1 MYLTHA
7 KIFFVE
13 DDEILAKVIEWRLN
27 KLGYTI
33 CGKATNG
40 VDAIEMIPK
49 TTPDIVL
56 LDIEMPGMDGL
67 ATAHELRLSVPDTR
81 IIVLTSHIEPYCIY
95 QVSRLGVQGYVN
107 KTEPLSVL
115 RDAIAQVA
123 AGKHYYAPVYHMVR
137 DTKLSGPDAF
147 HKILTPQQMAVL
159 LLLIRGHDD
168 EAIAAELHVTAATVA
183 THRRNLRTKTGAHN
197 DRDLIRYARQWGLAL
212 M

>member
-1 MYLTHA
+1 MKCTTIA
-7 KIFFVE
+7 IV
-13 DDEILAKVIEWRLN
+13 DDEQMVVAMLNVWLGNLPDYKVVGRAYNGNDGLALCRETK
-27 KLGYTI
+27 
-33 CGKATNG
+33 
-40 VDAIEMIPK
+40 
-49 TTPDIVL
+49 PDIVL